1 MRRLAAMVRKE
12 LIQMRRDPVTLAIS
26 IFAPLFMLLLYG
38 YGINFDI
45 RHIPMAVC
53 DQDQSS
59 ESRDFLQD
67 FPNDYFTI
75 VSVTNNPDDLDQQL
89 DTGKAR
95 IILWIPQGFGKE
107 MKAGRQGSIYA
118 GIDGADA
125 NTANVA
131 LGYLNT
137 IVKQRSN
144 RIYLSRLQRQIGGV
158 TPQTP
163 LDFTARV
170 WYNPELKSS
179 HFLIPGLVAVL
190 LMMVTTVLTAM
201 AITNEKENN
210 TIEQLVASPI
220 HPIEL
225 MLGKMLPCVLVSS
238 LGVLLVIVVG
248 RRFFGVPLKGDLIT
262 LAFACLLYLLTSL
275 GLGLFISTV
284 AKTQQ
289 AAMTL
294 AGSVTML
301 PNILLSGYIY
311 PIANMPYFIQLLT
324 YLIPVRYFIIILRGI
339 FLKGVG
345 FAVLWPQLLG
355 LGVIS
360 IFLTMLAASRF
371 HKRLE

>member
-1 MRRLAAMVRKE
+1 MRRLMAMIKKE

-26 IFAPLFMLLLYG
+26 IFAPLLMLLLYG

-45 RHIPMAVC
+45 RHIPMTIC
-53 DQDQSS
+53 DQDQTQ
-59 ESRDFLQD
+59 ESRDFLTD
-67 FPNDYFTI
+67 FPSDYFNVVGI
-75 VSVTNNPDDLDQQL
+75 TNDPDALDTEL
-89 DTGKAR
+89 DTGHSR
-95 IILWIPQGFGKE
+95 IVLWIPHGFGKA
-107 MKAGRQGSIYA
+107 MSAGRQGQIYA

-125 NTANVA
+125 NTANVS

-144 RIYLSRLQRQIGGV
+144 RIYLTRLQRKIGI
-158 TPQTP
+158 TPHMP

-190 LMMVTTVLTAM
+190 LMMVTTLLTAM
-201 AITNEKENN
+201 TITNEKENN

-225 MLGKMLPCVLVSS
+225 MLGKMIPCVLSSS
-238 LGVLLVIVVG
+238 LGVLLVIVIG
-248 RRFFGVPLKGDLIT
+248 RRVFEVPLKGDLVT
-262 LAFACLLYLLTSL
+262 LVVSCLLYLMTSL
-275 GLGLFISTV
+275 GLGLLISTV
-284 AKTQQ
+284 SKTQQ
-289 AAMTL
+289 AAMTI
-294 AGSVTML
+294 AGTTTML
-301 PNILLSGYIY
+301 PSVLLSGYIY
-311 PIANMPYFIQLLT
+311 PIANMPAFIQLFTFLV
-324 YLIPVRYFIIILRGI
+324 PARYFIIILRGI

-355 LGVIS
+355 LGLIATFFTVIS
-360 IFLTMLAASRF
+360 ASRF